1 MNMFKFAQQNNES
14 SLNKKF
20 YLMINFNL
28 SSYSK
33 KIKNNK
39 VNKFKLLILDSHL
52 LPTFKRQTIKG
63 QP

>member
-1 MNMFKFAQQNNES
+1 MNKFKFAQQNNES

-33 KIKNNK
+33 KDKKKIK
-39 VNKFKLLILDSHL
+39 
-52 LPTFKRQTIKG
+52 
-63 QP
+63 